1 MERKDLKLFFI
12 WPNNNG
18 ARTRFVSL
26 SAVGVCAHSHSAPS
40 PMTHIFAP
48 RIQRIFSEV
57 GEKGQ
62 LILRILLIHPSSLYA
77 FSYDAHFHSAPF
89 PTAHIVG
96 EDAQPC
102 LEHSPMALN
111 DLNLVL
117 APLIV
122 VQMKKCSISF
132 LSISEGT

>member
-1 MERKDLKLFFI
+1 MSKLVPTGVERKDLKLFFI

-18 ARTRFVSL
+18 ARTRFISL
-26 SAVGVCAHSHSAPS
+26 STVGVCAHS
-40 PMTHIFAP
+40 
-48 RIQRIFSEV
+48 
-57 GEKGQ
+57 
-62 LILRILLIHPSSLYA
+62 
-77 FSYDAHFHSAPF
+77 HSAPF

-102 LEHSPMALN
+102 LAHSPMALN
-111 DLNLVL
+111 DLNLVF

-122 VQMKKCSISF
+122 VQMKKYSISF